1 MECNNKG
8 QNAANKTTID
18 VLHSD
23 SEQCKNNNNKSSTS
37 SPSSFR
43 QIQLKRLDHY
53 TLITNNAKLT
63 STNHTNILKYK
74 LDKIQPINSGTV
86 SGEGEIDMLNYV
98 MKPPLSNE
106 RSDDRELVMVVT
118 EGLNDETVFRKYMKK
133 FGEGI
138 HHFGKL
144 RFVYTWDTQ
153 RIFWYIHLCHICTYI
168 THV

>member
-18 VLHSD
+18 VLQ
-23 SEQCKNNNNKSSTS
+23 SELCKNNNSKPSTS
-37 SPSSFR
+37 SPSSFQ

-86 SGEGEIDMLNYV
+86 SGDKGEIDMLNYV

-106 RSDDRELVMVVT
+106 RSDGDRELVMVVT

-144 RFVYTWDTQ
+144 L
-153 RIFWYIHLCHICTYI
+153 LCVSWILRESFGTFISVICTYSYI
-168 THV
+168 

>member
-18 VLHSD
+18 VEL
-23 SEQCKNNNNKSSTS
+23 CKNNNSKPSTS

-106 RSDDRELVMVVT
+106 GSDDRELVMVVT
-118 EGLNDETVFRKYMKK
+118 EGLNDDTVFRKYMKK

-144 RFVYTWDTQ
+144 LLCAYTWILQESFSTSALMS
-153 RIFWYIHLCHICTYI
+153 YMHIYNSYL
-168 THV
+168 